1 MPLKELEN
9 RGLKFRL
16 EQEHV
21 LLRREREKD
30 EEGQR
35 GILTL

>member
-16 EQEHV
+16 EQKHV
-21 LLRREREKD
+21 LLRREREKRTRKGR
-30 EEGQR
+30 EEF
-35 GILTL
+35 